1 MQNLTLV
8 NTKPTHLL
16 SVALLCALIFAGC
29 EGGDDPMRIGVQITP
44 GGETVPPN
52 GGEPAGQ
59 MMNAGTPVEM
69 TAGAQPAGDTP
80 AGMNLGGMSPGGG
93 VIECN
98 EVGPDEAVFANS
110 VGPSLITTCASGACH
125 APNTRNGLILPV
137 SDVDFSPPLAGDLLT
152 ESLEASMAF
161 VTPGRPENSRLLDM
175 AYDGHGFR
183 TFYAMNSPE
192 YTQLSDWIS
201 DMILCEE
208 ITPTGGDPMGGD
220 PMGGD
225 LVGGAPAGGDEDTS
239 VFCQLLPNGDP
250 QNRADGLYYQ
260 QFENEINELL
270 TSTCANGGGCHESS
284 TRGFWLQPQSDPCS
298 VPANFLLTQAYIN
311 FAEPDASP
319 MLSAAYDPAHSGYMI
334 FVGRSD
340 PDFITLRNWVLL
352 AFE

>member
-1 MQNLTLV
+1 MQNLILI
-8 NTKPTHLL
+8 NDKL
-16 SVALLCALIFAGC
+16 SQSLSIAVLYTLIFAGC

-44 GGETVPPN
+44 GGEMIRPN
-52 GGEPAGQ
+52 GGEPSGE
-59 MMNAGTPVEM
+59 MMNAGTSAGM
-69 TAGAQPAGDTP
+69 TTEGQLAGDAL

-93 VIECN
+93 IIECN
-98 EVGPDEAVFANS
+98 EIGPDEAVFADS
-110 VGPSLITTCASGACH
+110 VGPSLITTCAGGACH

-152 ESLEASMAF
+152 GSLEASMAF

-192 YTQLSDWIS
+192 YIKLSDWIS

-208 ITPTGGDPMGGD
+208 ITPVGGDS
-220 PMGGD
+220 MGGD
-225 LVGGAPAGGDEDTS
+225 LTGGDSMGGNRDTS
-239 VFCQLLPNGDP
+239 VLCQLLPNGDP

-260 QFENEINELL
+260 QFENEINESL
-270 TSTCANGGGCHESS
+270 TSTCANGGGCHETSMY
-284 TRGFWLQPQSDPCS
+284 GFWLQPQSDPCS

-319 MLSAAYDPAHSGYMI
+319 MLNAAYDPAHSGYMI

-340 PDFITLRNWVLL
+340 PDFIALRNWVLL